1 MAGKLKVA
9 FIHPE
14 IRTYRVGVLNRLAEE
29 YSFSFLI
36 AYDKSEVS
44 SYPDHKRWNVSLFS
58 WFVRF
63 LGTNRTFPPG
73 VFLKILRG
81 DYDVVIASDSTT
93 VETILAFLA
102 ARLSGKKFI
111 LWNELWDYPVLLRF
125 RLMKPFLM
133 FMTRNADALIAAG
146 SKARELYLAWGAS
159 KKKIFIAPNCA
170 LDYAPAEVEDVRGKL
185 GLAGK
190 KVVLYLGRLV
200 QYKGLDVLLQAF
212 AELEKTMDDLSLVVG
227 GTGPFEAECKEL
239 ARKLGVRNVSFVGYV
254 RDVASYYRM
263 CDVFVLP
270 ARFVRDSVPSEAWG
284 LVLNEVMSVGKP
296 VVATD
301 AVAGAFD
308 LVEDGKNGFIV
319 ENRNVEALRAALEKI
334 LADDRLMQSMGER
347 SRRIICE
354 KFTYDKMFTGFTEAI
369 EYAMKAAG

>member
-1 MAGKLKVA
+1 M
-9 FIHPE
+9 
-14 IRTYRVGVLNRLAEE
+14 NRLAEE

-44 SYPDHKRWNVSLFS
+44 SYPDHGRWNVQLFS
-58 WFVRF
+58 RFVRIP
-63 LGTNRTFPPG
+63 GTNRSFPPG
-73 VFLKILRG
+73 IFLKILRG
-81 DYDVVIASDSTT
+81 GYDVVIASDSTT
-93 VETILAFLA
+93 VETILAYLA

-125 RLMKPFLM
+125 RLMKPFLT

-159 KKKIFIAPNCA
+159 EKKIFIAPNCA
-170 LDYAPAEVEDVRGKL
+170 LDYAPADVEDVRGKL

-200 QYKGLDVLLQAF
+200 QYKGLDVLLRAF
-212 AELEKTMDDLSLVVG
+212 AELEKTMDDVSLVVG

-239 ARKLGVRNVSFVGYV
+239 AGKLGVRNVSFVGYV

-308 LVEDGKNGFIV
+308 LIEDGKNGFIV
-319 ENRNVEALRAALEKI
+319 ENRNVEALRAALKKI

-347 SRRIICE
+347 SRRILDERFTCE
-354 KFTYDKMFTGFTEAI
+354 KMFTGFKEAI
-369 EYAMKAAG
+369 EHAMKDAG